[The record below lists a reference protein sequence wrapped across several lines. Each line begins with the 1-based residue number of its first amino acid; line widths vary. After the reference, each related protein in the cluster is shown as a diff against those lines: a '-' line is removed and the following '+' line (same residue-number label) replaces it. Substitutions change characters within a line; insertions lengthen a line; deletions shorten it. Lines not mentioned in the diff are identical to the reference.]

1 MVMLTDGMLT
11 DGMLTDRLWKVPYDS
26 TTLSKVYIRAVVWPP
41 VVFRE
46 LSPSCDSHPFVSPS

>member
-26 TTLSKVYIRAVVWPP
+26 TTLSKVYIRAVV
-41 VVFRE
+41 
-46 LSPSCDSHPFVSPS
+46 